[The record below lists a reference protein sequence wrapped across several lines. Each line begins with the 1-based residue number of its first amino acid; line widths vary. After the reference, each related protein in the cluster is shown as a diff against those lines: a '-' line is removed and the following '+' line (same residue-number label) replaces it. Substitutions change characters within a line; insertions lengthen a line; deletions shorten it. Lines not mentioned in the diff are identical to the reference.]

1 MKKLLFSLIVLC
13 FGLYATDSSAQIFTI
28 KITDFGGIA
37 DSELR
42 TLLENKI
49 QEVQN
54 DVNKDLPSAPPER
67 LMEGMANSSVMAGK
81 GIGSDYASNMEVFLI
96 GGGVGVGADLEK
108 DSNTDSEISGLAVA
122 PGVVL
127 GMNLGFMDTARIL
140 GMETDRLN
148 AYVNFMSYSH
158 DQTFGESK
166 DETDANIDMTSL
178 GVHFRYDWIKGKGN
192 KLLGWG
198 GVKFHFGYEYNKNN
212 IKFSSK
218 INEEINEDFSG
229 NHVEG
234 TISGRPTA
242 TIETSTHS
250 IPLELST
257 DVQLLYFLSLYGG
270 VGVDFNF
277 GSAKGKGGLNA
288 DDSELNCTSGPACG
302 GVTDP
307 VIVQAKADIDVEGQ
321 VKSFTSR
328 AFAGLQFNLPYVRIF
343 GQVDKSLGDDLIG
356 ATAGV
361 RFVY

>member
-1 MKKLLFSLIVLC
+1 MKKLLLPLAALC
-13 FGLYATDSSAQIFTI
+13 FGLYASNSSAQIFTI
-28 KITDFGGIA
+28 DIKDFGSIS
-37 DSELR
+37 DSTLQGLLR
-42 TLLENKI
+42 DKI
-49 QEVQN
+49 MEVQN

-96 GGGVGVGADLEK
+96 GAGIGVGADLEK
-108 DSNTDSEISGLAVA
+108 DSNTDSEISGLGVA
-122 PGVVL
+122 PGIVL
-127 GMNLGFMDTARIL
+127 GANLGFMDTARIL
-140 GMETDRLN
+140 GMETNRLN

-166 DETDANIDMTSL
+166 DETEAGIDMTSM
-178 GVHFRYDWIKGKGN
+178 GVHFRYDWIKGKGT

-198 GVKFHFGYEYNKNN
+198 GVKFHFGYEFNKND

-218 INEEINEDFSG
+218 INEEIDEDFEG

-234 TISGRPTA
+234 TITGRPTA
-242 TIETSTHS
+242 TIQTTTHS

-277 GSAKGKGGLNA
+277 GSAKGKGDLNA
-288 DDSELNCTSGPACG
+288 ENSELNCTSGPACTG
-302 GVTDP
+302 PDP
-307 VIVQAKADIDVEGQ
+307 VIVEAKADIDATGN

-343 GQVDKSLGDDLIG
+343 GQVDKSLGNDLIG